1 IIAVHYFSTK
11 DCCQC
16 FNVSISGGLI
26 GRNTYLSVREP
37 AQVVACFICLGHGGF
52 DVLNA
57 YYHGVEI
64 VLGRQLEACIGQ
76 RSGKS
81 ACHSV
86 GPLSYFSDAFAAVV
100 GSGAWITPRL
110 DAISARRAG
119 AVQRVVVAVSR
130 RICCSRVC
138 KANRYAGM
146 PEVSSESP
154 TRRPGMCRT
163 KRSLVAI

>member
-1 IIAVHYFSTK
+1 
-11 DCCQC
+11 
-16 FNVSISGGLI
+16 
-26 GRNTYLSVREP
+26 NTYLSVREP

-86 GPLSYFSDAFAAVV
+86 GPLSYFSDAFGAVV
-100 GSGAWITPRL
+100 YTVHCCHNRDRKSTRL
-110 DAISARRAG
+110 NSSHVSISY
-119 AVQRVVVAVSR
+119 AVF
-130 RICCSRVC
+130 CL
-138 KANRYAGM
+138 KKKKNH
-146 PEVSSESP
+146 
-154 TRRPGMCRT
+154 
-163 KRSLVAI
+163 